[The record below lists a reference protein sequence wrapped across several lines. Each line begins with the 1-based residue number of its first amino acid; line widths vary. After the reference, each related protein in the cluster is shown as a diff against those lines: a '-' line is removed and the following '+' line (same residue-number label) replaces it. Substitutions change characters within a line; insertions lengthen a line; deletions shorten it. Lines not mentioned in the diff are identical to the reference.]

1 MNLEA
6 SIEKYLQTLMIE
18 RGLSMLSIESYRS
31 DLMLFR
37 HIFPSPKQEISDLL
51 PTDLSTYIALQ
62 SQLGLASSTLHR
74 RYTTIKNFFLFLQKE
89 GLYLEQIQLVKPPK
103 RMSVLPVALSY
114 DDVERLFLCPNLET
128 DDGLRDRAM
137 MEVMYA
143 SGLRVSELLKLK
155 KGDIDLSQGL
165 IRVIGKGS
173 KKRFV
178 PIGDFALEY
187 VDLYLTKVRSKPLLH
202 ANPYLFLSRYQKPL
216 SRQFFFKR
224 IQAYGESLSLPYAIS
239 PHTLRHSFATHL
251 LENGA
256 SLKSVQTMLGHAS
269 VVTTQIYTHIS
280 TKRIV
285 SAFDLYTKRK

>member
-1 MNLEA
+1 MDIKTATDQFIQSL
-6 SIEKYLQTLMIE
+6 LIE
-18 RGLSMLSIESYRS
+18 RGLSTKTTESYRL
-31 DLMLFR
+31 DIHIFQ
-37 HIFPSPKQEISDLL
+37 HIFPTPKMKISDLL
-51 PTDLSTYIALQ
+51 PTDISDFIALQ
-62 SQLGLASSTLHR
+62 SQMGLAASTLHR
-74 RYTTIKNFFLFLQKE
+74 RYTTLKSFFLFLQKE
-89 GLYLEQIQLVKPPK
+89 KLYLDTFQLVKPPK
-103 RMSVLPVALSY
+103 LMASLPIALSY
-114 DDVERLFLCPNLET
+114 EETEKLLDCPDLET
-128 DDGLRDRAM
+128 DDGLRDKAM

-143 SGLRVSELLKLK
+143 SGLRVSELLNLK
-155 KGDIDLSQGL
+155 KGDVDLTQGVVKVL
-165 IRVIGKGS
+165 GKGG

-178 PIGDFALEY
+178 PIGEYALSY
-187 VDLYLTKVRSKPLLH
+187 LDQYLTKVRSKPLLMH
-202 ANPYLFLSRYQKPL
+202 SPFVFLSRYHKPL

-224 IQAYGESLSLPYAIS
+224 IQAYGRQLDLSYPIS